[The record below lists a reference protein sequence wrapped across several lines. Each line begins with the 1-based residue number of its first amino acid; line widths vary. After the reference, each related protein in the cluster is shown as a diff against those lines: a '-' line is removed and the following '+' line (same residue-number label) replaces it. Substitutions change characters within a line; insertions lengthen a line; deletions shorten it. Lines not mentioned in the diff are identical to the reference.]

1 VTTTGILHGTGG
13 FQVRG
18 IHIDQR
24 EARAVASEL
33 LGQYRIST

>member
-1 VTTTGILHGTGG
+1 MTTTRILRGTGG

-18 IHIDQR
+18 THIDQR
-24 EARAVASEL
+24 EARPVASER